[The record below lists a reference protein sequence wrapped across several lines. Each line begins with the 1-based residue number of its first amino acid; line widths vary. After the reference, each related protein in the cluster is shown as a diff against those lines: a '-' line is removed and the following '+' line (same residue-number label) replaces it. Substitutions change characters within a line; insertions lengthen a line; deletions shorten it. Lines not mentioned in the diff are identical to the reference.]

1 MKKQILKSLFTVC
14 AVMLMLSASAG
25 QPREILRLNIS
36 SLTGFINS
44 ASTFAA
50 KVAPQIAGTVMMGSA
65 AIAMNPQFAAVD
77 ISRPVTVTVF
87 SGAKDPTD
95 AEPFDMDDLFY
106 AAAVSLRPNAVMQ
119 DKSLDMLKL
128 PDGRAVLYQPN
139 PLYNKML
146 EKQAANLFPEYRGL
160 TPFQLRIDADSILQH
175 PLVKASFT
183 MAIADAIT
191 RNPSL
196 DAEQL
201 EKEYDNALRQF
212 GEILFNV
219 NFPDA
224 NTLDLSASVAVK
236 PGSELAKQFGAR
248 KSEASFAGFPIL
260 PNATILALLD
270 LPVDEKM
277 KQTALSTLSAGG
289 SESGFPA
296 ACARHMTGKAVFS
309 YNGNTGAFK
318 FFAGILPGTAK
329 KLRDALTGDR
339 IRKAGNDIY
348 LIEAQAPGADN
359 TYVKVFDN
367 GIAFVVPKGDEVRA
381 ANMLN
386 DMTRYPRGLRNGQN
400 LATIFKKDAKGAFV
414 PMGSLKFDKNRFEF
428 GIRLTPEDFPKQ
440 EIAQPQALMK

>member
-25 QPREILRLNIS
+25 QPREILRLNIT
-36 SLTGFINS
+36 SLTGFLNS

-50 KVAPQIAGTVMMGSA
+50 KIAPEIAGTVMMGSA

-106 AAAVSLRPNAVMQ
+106 AAAISLRPNAVMQ

-236 PGSELAKQFGAR
+236 PGSELAKQFGGR
-248 KSEASFAGFPIL
+248 KTEASFADYSVL
-260 PNATILALLD
+260 PDATILALFD
-270 LPVDEKM
+270 LPVDEKI
-277 KQTALSTLSAGG
+277 KQTALSTLSAG
-289 SESGFPA
+289 SEADFSTV
-296 ACARHMTGKAVFS
+296 CARHLTGKAVFS

-414 PMGSLKFDKNRFEF
+414 PMGSLKFNRNRFEF

>member
-1 MKKQILKSLFTVC
+1 MKKQILKSIF
-14 AVMLMLSASAG
+14 AVFAVALTLSVSAG
-25 QPREILRLNIS
+25 QPREVLRLNIS

-50 KVAPQIAGTVMMGSA
+50 KVAPEKAGIVMMGSA

-77 ISRPVTVTVF
+77 ISRPVTVAIF
-87 SGAKDPTD
+87 AGAKDPTD
-95 AEPFDMDDLFY
+95 DEPFDMQDFFC

-119 DKSLDMLKL
+119 DRSLAVLKL

-139 PLYNKML
+139 PLYNRML

-160 TPFQLRIDADSILQH
+160 TPFQLRIDAESILQH
-175 PLVKASFT
+175 PLIKTSST
-183 MAIADAIT
+183 LAIADAISK
-191 RNPSL
+191 NPSL

-201 EKEYDNALRQF
+201 EKEFNNALRQF

-219 NFPDA
+219 NFSTA
-224 NTLDLSASVAVK
+224 TTLDISASMAVK
-236 PGSELAKQFGAR
+236 PGSDLAKQFGAR
-248 KSEASFAGFPIL
+248 RSEASFAGFPIL
-260 PNATILALLD
+260 PNATVLALLD

-277 KQTALSTLSAGG
+277 KQTALSTLSAG
-289 SESGFPA
+289 SESDFSA
-296 ACARHMTGKAVFS
+296 VCARHLTGKAVFS
-309 YNGNTGAFK
+309 CDGNTGAFK

-367 GIAFVVPKGDEVRA
+367 GIAFVVPKGDEARA
-381 ANMLN
+381 AKMLN

-400 LATIFKKDAKGAFV
+400 LATIFKKDVKGAFV

-440 EIAQPQALMK
+440 EVPQPQALMK

>member
-25 QPREILRLNIS
+25 QPREVLRLNIT
-36 SLTGFINS
+36 SLTGFLNS

-50 KVAPQIAGTVMMGSA
+50 KIAPEIAGTVMMGSA

-119 DKSLDMLKL
+119 DKSLAMLKL

-160 TPFQLRIDADSILQH
+160 IPFQMRIDADSILQH

-201 EKEYDNALRQF
+201 EKEYNNTLQQF

-219 NFPDA
+219 NFPGA
-224 NTLDLSASVAVK
+224 SSLDLSSSVAVK
-236 PGSELAKQFGAR
+236 PGSDLAKQFGSR
-248 KSEASFAGFPIL
+248 KSEASFAGFPVL
-260 PNATILALLD
+260 PNATVLALLD

-277 KQTALSTLSAGG
+277 KQTALSTLSAG
-289 SESGFPA
+289 SESGFSA
-296 ACARHMTGKAVFS
+296 ACARHMTGKMVFS
-309 YNGNTGAFK
+309 YDENTGAFK

-348 LIEAQAPGADN
+348 LIEAQAPGADH
-359 TYVKVFDN
+359 TYVKVFDDAV
-367 GIAFVVPKGDEVRA
+367 AFVVPKADKVRA
-381 ANMLN
+381 AKML
-386 DMTRYPRGLRNGQN
+386 DDTTRCPKGLRNGQN

-440 EIAQPQALMK
+440 EVPQPQALMK